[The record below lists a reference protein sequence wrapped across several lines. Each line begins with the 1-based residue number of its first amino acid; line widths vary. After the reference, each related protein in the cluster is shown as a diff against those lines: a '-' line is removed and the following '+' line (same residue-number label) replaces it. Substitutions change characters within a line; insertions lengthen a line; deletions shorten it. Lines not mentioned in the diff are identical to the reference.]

1 METFNAK
8 AIGFWWILRLFK
20 QRKTRVIFLQVGPG
34 VQWQQPVAPF
44 SWSSAPSPSS
54 KSWEVEHRCEYSW
67 RKLNNEALSVEGYV
81 KHIWWYDVYIYIFHI
96 CLYYIYLVFQS
107 FSMDFHHFDH
117 QLQVSFWWWRSC
129 PLPWLWSRCPRHC
142 FGSKPHQQKKGENL
156 RVLIWI
162 CLNCFAIFDLINIY
176 IDYIAMFHICH
187 IIMFWICFESVC
199 WF

>member
-1 METFNAK
+1 MDSEAFQAK
-8 AIGFWWILRLFK
+8 KNQSYFFASRSRSAVTTAGCS
-20 QRKTRVIFLQVGPG
+20 IFLVFCTLTIFKKLGGGTQM
-34 VQWQQPVAPF
+34 WIFMKKAQQRSSF
-44 SWSSAPSPSS
+44 SW
-54 KSWEVEHRCEYSW
+54 RLCEAYMM
-67 RKLNNEALSVEGYV
+67 
-81 KHIWWYDVYIYIFHI
+81 IWCVYIYIFHI

-162 CLNCFAIFDLINIY
+162 CLNCFVIFDLINIY
-176 IDYIAMFHICH
+176 I
-187 IIMFWICFESVC
+187 
-199 WF
+199 